1 PGSGEGVADDAGS
14 PLRERRYGRLGPGG
28 AGAGAGTTRR
38 PWMRRA
44 TKLAA
49 AAASRSIAIP
59 ARTSSGSGT
68 EPAFFGPSQSIH
80 RERKPFGGEPPPP
93 LEPLPNACGSSRLPW
108 PVLVD
113 GLWLRAASLSRLS
126 RIAACMARWIS
137 SDASA

>member
-68 EPAFFGPSQSIH
+68 EPALFGPSQSIH
-80 RERKPFGGEPPPP
+80 CEKKPFGGEPPRP
-93 LEPLPNACGSSRLPW
+93 LELVPHPCGSSGWPW
-108 PVLVD
+108 QVLVH
-113 GLWLRAASLSRLS
+113 GRWPRAPTLVPSLR
-126 RIAACMARWIS
+126 M
-137 SDASA
+137 